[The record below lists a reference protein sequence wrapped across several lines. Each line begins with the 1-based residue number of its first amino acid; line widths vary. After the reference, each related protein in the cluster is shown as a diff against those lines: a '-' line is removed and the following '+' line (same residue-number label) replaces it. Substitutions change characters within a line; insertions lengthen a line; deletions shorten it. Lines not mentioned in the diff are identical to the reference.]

1 MSGILLCLSVVGCKE
16 AEVVFKE
23 KTNPVDKYINF
34 VEIAYNFE
42 SGYRESVVYDKNTI
56 YKDDRQNTEVL
67 YDKNTKV
74 MYYIQSSGYT
84 LGITPIY
91 NSDGTV
97 KLYDGD
103 KQPD

>member
-1 MSGILLCLSVVGCKE
+1 MKKILILMSGILLCLSVVGCKE

-42 SGYRESVVYDKNTI
+42 SGYRESVVYDKNT
-56 YKDDRQNTEVL
+56 
-67 YDKNTKV
+67 KV
-74 MYYIQSSGYT
+74 MYYIQNSGDT